1 MKRKPLTLYTLIIL
15 LCTLLFSACGFKL
28 RGVGGDYVIP
38 FKTIYVNISTYKY
51 FGAMLKRQIQSAG
64 AKVVQNSK
72 EADASLIILEQDRE
86 KEILSL
92 STAGRVREYA
102 LFYTFRFKVVDKE
115 NQPLLDTTQIRLR
128 RTLTYSESQ
137 VYAKEQEEEELYR
150 NMEDDVIQQVVQRL
164 VDIKN
169 DKVLSTA
176 DEPDL

>member
-1 MKRKPLTLYTLIIL
+1 MKRKLITFYTSIIL
-15 LCTLLFSACGFKL
+15 IATLLVSACGFKL

-38 FKTIYVNISTYKY
+38 FKTIYVNTSTYKY
-51 FGAMLKRQIQSAG
+51 FGAMLKRQIESAG
-64 AKVVQNSK
+64 AQVVQ
-72 EADASLIILEQDRE
+72 DAKQAEISLIILEQDRE

-102 LFYTFRFKVVDKE
+102 LFYTFRFQVVDKE
-115 NQPLLDTTQIRLR
+115 NRFLLDPTQIRLR

-137 VYAKEQEEEELYR
+137 VYAKDKEEEELYR

-164 VDIKN
+164 VDLKT
-169 DKVLSTA
+169 DQTLSTA